1 MKEDLLKN
9 NRRMIALVMEEE
21 IKEMEEEIKEMK
33 EILEMT
39 EKLKSKS
46 SGVTDSLYRKMIPR
60 PEVL

>member
-21 IKEMEEEIKEMK
+21 IKDMK
-33 EILEMT
+33 KIMEMT